1 MFAQSGCEVIGVDIS
16 DRVVNMLNQGH
27 IHIEEPGLEEVVK
40 AQVQNGNFRASLV
53 PEKADAF
60 IIAVPT
66 PNLNDEFRSCD
77 LKFVVQGVENI
88 LPFVEKGNTVI
99 VESTIAPKS
108 MDDIVK
114 PIFEKMDT

>member
-1 MFAQSGCEVIGVDIS
+1 MRKKICVIGLGYIGLPTSAMFAQSGCEVIGVDIS
-16 DRVVNMLNQGH
+16 ERVVNMLNQGH

-66 PNLNDEFRSCD
+66 PNLDDEFRSCD

-88 LPFVEKGNTVI
+88 LPFVEKGN
-99 VESTIAPKS
+99 S
-108 MDDIVK
+108 
-114 PIFEKMDT
+114 